1 MVREE
6 KETVEKI
13 LFSGKEAGLSFEKL
27 DEKMQSWGR
36 KTFGDK
42 YAKDLW
48 RNELLELTT
57 LKPNEDELHKFAFE
71 MHCAEVYDMLCED
84 NVRQAEGLFYSDRFW
99 TVEWQIDNR
108 QRQREKLF
116 CHLETLCTGEA
127 DRQVKKQG
135 VRRMVGMRA
144 FLFERFGAGQ
154 PEVLEARVRHYLDGM
169 PDPKTGLVFPPRCNM
184 VDKLDTLEKERE
196 FLVDMCPRDKR
207 AEYEDGKETTLT
219 RLIIRKLPKEY
230 DAAVKAVRDLHRFR
244 AYGKEGDISEIT
256 NLEDNTRRNYET
268 EWLPRYL
275 ELRTELIREYNLL
288 KRRRDEEALMNNKSP
303 GHPTLPLQGF
313 EQPGPKTLTCY
324 GCGQPGHR
332 RGDQKCAAGP
342 KDVWAGAPESFKEL
356 VKKRGSDFQK

>member
-1 MVREE
+1 MVRAD
-6 KETVEKI
+6 KETVERI

-36 KTFGDK
+36 KTFGEK

-48 RNELLELTT
+48 SNELLELTT

-84 NVRQAEGLFYSDRFW
+84 NVRQAEGPFYSDRFW

-154 PEVLEARVRHYLDGM
+154 PEVLEARVRLYLDGM

-184 VDKLDTLEKERE
+184 VDKLDALEKERE
-196 FLVDMCPRDKR
+196 FLLDMCPRDKR
-207 AEYEDGKETTLT
+207 
-219 RLIIRKLPKEY
+219 RKP
-230 DAAVKAVRDLHRFR
+230 
-244 AYGKEGDISEIT
+244 
-256 NLEDNTRRNYET
+256 
-268 EWLPRYL
+268 P
-275 ELRTELIREYNLL
+275 
-288 KRRRDEEALMNNKSP
+288 
-303 GHPTLPLQGF
+303 
-313 EQPGPKTLTCY
+313 
-324 GCGQPGHR
+324 
-332 RGDQKCAAGP
+332 
-342 KDVWAGAPESFKEL
+342 
-356 VKKRGSDFQK
+356 